1 MILQPA
7 SKKEIKRMTIG
18 CAICAVIQLIGFFL
32 LHLMGLIPF
41 TYRVVFGTLVGT
53 LVAIISFVI
62 LCLAVQKAV
71 DSENDKAM
79 KARMQMSYNIR
90 LLLQAGWVVIAFL
103 LPWFQVLAAAAP
115 LLYPTVIIMHLQSR
129 GKLIEPSERKNPES
143 SDEDDDDSDDH
154 LESFEI

>member
-18 CAICAVIQLIGFFL
+18 CVICAAVQLAGFL
-32 LHLMGLIPF
+32 ALHILGILPF
-41 TYRVVFGTLVGT
+41 TYRVVLGTLGGT
-53 LVAIISFVI
+53 LIAVLSFVI

-71 DSENDKAM
+71 DSANDKAM

-115 LLYPTVIIMHLQSR
+115 LLYPMVIILYLQRR
-129 GKLIEPSERKNPES
+129 GKLVEPSERRNPEP
-143 SDEDDDDSDDH
+143 DDGDDDSDDH

>member
-18 CAICAVIQLIGFFL
+18 CIICAVIQLVGFFG
-32 LHLMGLIPF
+32 LHLVGVIPF
-41 TYRVVFGTLVGT
+41 TYRVVLGTLGGT
-53 LVAIISFVI
+53 LIAILSFVI

-71 DSENDKAM
+71 DSANDKAM

-90 LLLQAGWVVIAFL
+90 LLLQAGWVVAAFL

-115 LLYPTVIIMHLQSR
+115 LLYPTAIILYLQSK
-129 GKLIEPSERKNPES
+129 GKLIEPSERKNPV
-143 SDEDDDDSDDH
+143 SDDDSDDSDDH